1 MNPVALES
9 NLSLKSSGQGDSA
22 KAFLQHLGLHQP
34 RHIREVFRRST
45 GVPVGEDCMSLSKTR
60 LFNTISRR
68 LESFEPDS
76 GVDSSGRPQVTFYCC
91 GPTVYDFGHIGNFR
105 TFVQSDLLRRHLEF
119 RGFAVRHVM
128 NVTDVEDKIIHRVR
142 ESGQSLA
149 EFTRRY
155 ESEFISDLRTLNCL
169 PPTVMPR
176 ATEYIPQIVELISRL
191 EKRGLAYR
199 ARDGSVYFSIQRYR
213 DCGCRYGQL
222 VNINPE
228 ELRVGER
235 VAKDE
240 YDKQSVADF
249 ALWKARV
256 PEDGDVF
263 WESPWG
269 RGRPGWHIECSAMSM
284 ALLGPSF
291 DLHAGGEDLVFPH
304 HEDEIAQS
312 EGAGLQ
318 QPGRPFV
325 RHWFHVAHLLVDGR
339 KMSKSLGNFFTI
351 RDLLAQGFTGREIR
365 HLLLAAHYRETFNF
379 TTDGLVGS
387 RAALGRLDEC
397 VGKLAAVAGKETWTG
412 PTVSPSMTE
421 FIAAMD
427 DDLGVSRAWAVVFD
441 WVREQNRL
449 LSSNRVSARDAAE
462 ALAFWR
468 VVNRVFGL
476 GEKPGDD
483 VPAEVLRIAQERL
496 EAKRAKDFS
505 RADALRKQLGDL
517 GWAVEDTP
525 AGPKFRRN

>member
-1 MNPVALES
+1 MRPTS
-9 NLSLKSSGQGDSA
+9 
-22 KAFLQHLGLHQP
+22 
-34 RHIREVFRRST
+34 I
-45 GVPVGEDCMSLSKTR
+45 R
-60 LFNTISRR
+60 LFNTVSRN
-68 LESFEPDS
+68 LEIFEPDS
-76 GVDSSGRPQVTFYCC
+76 GVDQDGRPNVTFYCC

-128 NVTDVEDKIIHRVR
+128 NITDVEDKIIRRVR
-142 ESGQSLA
+142 ESGQPLG

-155 ESEFISDLRTLNCL
+155 ESEFLSDLRTLNCL
-169 PPTVMPR
+169 LPTMMPR
-176 ATEYIPQIVELISRL
+176 ATEYIPQIIGLISRL
-191 EKRGLAYR
+191 EERGLAYR
-199 ARDGSVYFSIQRYR
+199 AKDGSVYFSIQRYR

-222 VNINPE
+222 VNINPD

-235 VAKDE
+235 IASDE
-240 YDKQSVADF
+240 YDKESVADF

-256 PEDGDVF
+256 PEDGQVF

-269 RGRPGWHIECSAMSM
+269 QGRPGWHIECSAMSM

-318 QPGRPFV
+318 KPERPFV
-325 RHWFHVAHLLVDGR
+325 RYWFHVAHLLVDGR

-351 RDLLAQGFTGREIR
+351 RDLLAKGFSGREIR
-365 HLLLAAHYRETFNF
+365 HLLLGAHYRETFNF
-379 TTDGLVGS
+379 TMDGLLAS

-397 VGKLAAVAGKETWTG
+397 LRKLAAVAGVM
-412 PTVSPSMTE
+412 TVEPAASYPWMDQ

-427 DDLGVSRAWAVVFD
+427 EDLSVSRAWAVVFD

-449 LSSNRVSARDAAE
+449 LSSERMSPKEAAE

-468 VVNRVFGL
+468 RVDGVFGL
-476 GEKPGDD
+476 GQKPEEEAP
-483 VPAEVLRIAQERL
+483 VEVLRIANERM
-496 EAKRAKDFS
+496 EAKRAKEFT
-505 RADALRKQLGDL
+505 RADDLRKQLNDL
-517 GWAVEDTP
+517 GWVIEDTP
-525 AGPKFRRN
+525 AGPKFRRT